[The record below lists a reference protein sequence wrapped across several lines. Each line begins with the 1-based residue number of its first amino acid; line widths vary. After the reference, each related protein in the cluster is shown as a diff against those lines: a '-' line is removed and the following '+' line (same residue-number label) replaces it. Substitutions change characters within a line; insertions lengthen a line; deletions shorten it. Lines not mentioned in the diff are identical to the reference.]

1 MRRGTKVSVGLLV
14 CVLVA
19 VGSVFVL
26 ASGAIDLAGCDAP
39 DVEASVPTE
48 GLGSPQSSS
57 VEDFP
62 VPDLAVENDCA
73 ETDDLDSIVDDFVEY
88 RLPPSATS
96 DVVIAWYLE
105 QGIAGQPYSTFEWCG
120 STEGRLEWIER
131 ADPPRYLDV
140 RVVSDDDATSVNV
153 SIAPEPVGTSEDP
166 ACP

>member
-1 MRRGTKVSVGLLV
+1 MKLLVGLLV
-14 CVLVA
+14 CVAVAAVSILLLVGGT
-19 VGSVFVL
+19 V
-26 ASGAIDLAGCDAP
+26 DLSGCDAP

-73 ETDDLDSIVDDFVEY
+73 ETDDLDSTVFDFVEY

-120 STEGRLEWIER
+120 ATEGRLEWIER
-131 ADPPRYLDV
+131 SDPPRYLDV
-140 RVVSDDDATSVNV
+140 RIITDDDATSVNV
-153 SIAPEPVGTSEDP
+153 SIAPEPVGASDGP
-166 ACP
+166 LCP